1 MAKKKKLDDTKQIR
15 DSLFHLLFHGLE
27 LKGGSLGKYPN
38 LGCFSFGRI
47 LVMGGQG
54 FLWSGGSGGSGGSG
68 NSGNGGGSGLVT
80 TGGS

>member
-1 MAKKKKLDDTKQIR
+1 MIPNRYIR
-15 DSLFHLLFHGLE
+15 DSLRECFISYFRIKSKKTTLHGLE
-27 LKGGSLGKYPN
+27 SKGGSLGKCPN
-38 LGCFSFGRI
+38 LGCFSFGGI

-54 FLWSGGSGGSGGSG
+54 FLWSGGSG